1 MEGILTMSQKEID
14 RISVITLIG
23 NNKIS
28 IDKASE
34 LLGLTVRQVYR
45 ILKRIHTEGT
55 KGVIHKLRG
64 KKSNRGYPD
73 DLKRKIISIYRKEY
87 WDYGPTLFS
96 EMLLS
101 NHSISVNHE
110 TVRKWLRE
118 KAITTSIRKKR
129 PHRRKRERRNC
140 YGELLQF
147 DGSFHDWFEGRGAE
161 CCLLNCVDDATG
173 KVYLKFAI
181 SENTQDVLL
190 TMWEYVK
197 KNGMPRSIYTDRYS
211 VYYAESKLTDFGR
224 ANKELNVELI
234 YAKSPQAK
242 GRVERFN
249 RTLQDRLVKA
259 LRRKDISNIA
269 EANKYL
275 QEVFIDEFN
284 ERFAVNPET
293 ADVHRSIDGYQLEN
307 IFCYKTIRQ
316 VRNDYTI
323 NLSGGYVQLLKSE
336 TPLPRPKQDVTISKW
351 LDGQMHIYFNGQE
364 LNFKQLDKKPEKKGY
379 KTNKPAANH
388 PWRKMNQRLKKDK
401 SRSFFVSA
409 LG

>member
-1 MEGILTMSQKEID
+1 
-14 RISVITLIG
+14 
-23 NNKIS
+23 
-28 IDKASE
+28 
-34 LLGLTVRQVYR
+34 
-45 ILKRIHTEGT
+45 
-55 KGVIHKLRG
+55 
-64 KKSNRGYPD
+64 
-73 DLKRKIISIYRKEY
+73 
-87 WDYGPTLFS
+87 
-96 EMLLS
+96 
-101 NHSISVNHE
+101 
-110 TVRKWLRE
+110 
-118 KAITTSIRKKR
+118 
-129 PHRRKRERRNC
+129 
-140 YGELLQF
+140 LQF

-161 CCLLNCVDDATG
+161 CCLLNCLDDATG

-269 EANKYL
+269 VANKYL

-284 ERFAVNPET
+284 ERFAVNPEA

-307 IFCYKTIRQ
+307 IFCYKTTRQ
-316 VRNDYTI
+316 LRNDYTI

-379 KTNKPAANH
+379 KTNKTVANH

-401 SRSFFVSA
+401 SRSSFVSA